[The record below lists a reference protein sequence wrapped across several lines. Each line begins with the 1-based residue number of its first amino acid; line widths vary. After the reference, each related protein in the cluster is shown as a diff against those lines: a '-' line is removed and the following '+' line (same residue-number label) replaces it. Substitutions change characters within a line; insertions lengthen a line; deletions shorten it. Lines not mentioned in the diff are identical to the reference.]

1 MSDFT
6 SFADRMQLPRDTDGP
21 VFAEPWQAQAF
32 ALAVE
37 LERQGAFGWDEWVS
51 TLAVEIAAR
60 PAAEGEDA
68 GAAYYRQWLAALET
82 IVAAKSLARET
93 EMARRKEEWRLA
105 YLHTPHGQPVE
116 LRAREASGE

>member
-1 MSDFT
+1 MSDIT
-6 SFADRMQLPRDTDGP
+6 SFADKVQLPRDADGP

-37 LERQGAFGWDEWVS
+37 LQRRGAFGWDEWVS
-51 TLAVEIAAR
+51 TLAAEIAAH
-60 PAAEGEDA
+60 PVAQGEDDS
-68 GAAYYRQWLAALET
+68 AAYYRQWLAALET
-82 IVAAKSLARET
+82 IVAAKSLAGQA

-116 LRAREASGE
+116 LGAREPSAE